1 MNFLRTLFLLAAG
14 LCVAL
19 SQHHVSLLDF
29 KNQIECG
36 MFRRLAWLY
45 ADYGCCCC
53 KVHDLCWRHAINH
66 PQCRYLLDLPY
77 IRSYDYSCN
86 PFRGTVTCFSSN
98 SECQQFIC
106 ECDKVA
112 AECFA
117 NSTQTV
123 CPPPLWEALQ
133 VPPFPDQQED
143 LNCELELCLKLLTRR
158 MNALQTLFLLA
169 AGLSLALSRRGRAIP
184 QFRNMIMCTLPGRWP
199 IRDYTDYGCYCGK
212 GGSGTPVDELD
223 RCCQVHDNCYGE
235 AELHDE
241 CLPIFDNPYME
252 WYTWSCDEASKTL
265 TCAKNNDACEMFIC
279 ECDRKAAECFATSP
293 YNKDNYNLP
302 DYQ

>member
-1 MNFLRTLFLLAAG
+1 MNILRTLFLLAAG
-14 LCVAL
+14 LSVAL

-45 ADYGCCCC
+45 TDYGCWCGLGGSGPTVDRLDSCC

-117 NSTQTV
+117 NSV
-123 CPPPLWEALQ
+123 YDFEYFNYP
-133 VPPFPDQQED
+133 
-143 LNCELELCLKLLTRR
+143 K
-158 MNALQTLFLLA
+158 
-169 AGLSLALSRRGRAIP
+169 
-184 QFRNMIMCTLPGRWP
+184 FR
-199 IRDYTDYGCYCGK
+199 CGFY
-212 GGSGTPVDELD
+212 V
-223 RCCQVHDNCYGE
+223 
-235 AELHDE
+235 
-241 CLPIFDNPYME
+241 
-252 WYTWSCDEASKTL
+252 
-265 TCAKNNDACEMFIC
+265 
-279 ECDRKAAECFATSP
+279 
-293 YNKDNYNLP
+293 
-302 DYQ
+302 